1 MVENYYSAIDFVNW
15 FADISTPS
23 WAILGL
29 TSQSV
34 FGRCC
39 TTGHLGS
46 TERSSSNNAGGWEG
60 PRICCWWFLLG
71 TKCLWSHVWRQREKP
86 HKKVS
91 CVLEVSLCLTASGI
105 GFSSALTH
113 VRTRFRPLEIR
124 ELPEW
129 TLSLSVEDF
138 VGFQFS
144 EASELLY
151 LYGLLEA
158 KCPGRRS
165 IFGRLVQANSKSR
178 DTVDRL
184 DVL

>member
-15 FADISTPS
+15 FAEISTPS

-29 TSQSV
+29 TSQSI

-46 TERSSSNNAGGWEG
+46 TERSSSYNAGGWEG

-113 VRTRFRPLEIR
+113 VRTRFRPLESVSYQNEHCPFLLRILWVFNFQKHLSSCIYMDYWRLNAR
-124 ELPEW
+124 EDEA
-129 TLSLSVEDF
+129 
-138 VGFQFS
+138 FS
-144 EASELLY
+144 DDWCKRIQKAE
-151 LYGLLEA
+151 
-158 KCPGRRS
+158 
-165 IFGRLVQANSKSR
+165 IQ
-178 DTVDRL
+178 
-184 DVL
+184 

>member
-15 FADISTPS
+15 FAVISTPS

-60 PRICCWWFLLG
+60 PSICCWWFLLG

-105 GFSSALTH
+105 GFFLIWPT
-113 VRTRFRPLEIR
+113 FEP
-124 ELPEW
+124 
-129 TLSLSVEDF
+129 
-138 VGFQFS
+138 
-144 EASELLY
+144 AS
-151 LYGLLEA
+151 GLLNPWVTRMNIVPF
-158 KCPGRRS
+158 CWGFCGFS
-165 IFGRLVQANSKSR
+165 IFKSIWALVF
-178 DTVDRL
+178 VWIIGG
-184 DVL
+184 